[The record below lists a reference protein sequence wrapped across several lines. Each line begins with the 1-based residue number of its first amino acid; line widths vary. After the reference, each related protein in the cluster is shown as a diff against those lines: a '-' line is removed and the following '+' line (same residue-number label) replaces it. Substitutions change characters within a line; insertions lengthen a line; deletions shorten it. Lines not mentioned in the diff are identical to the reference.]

1 MQVEFLVFD
10 TYLNTIEKSVGS
22 DLFKT
27 TWAKVDGKKKD
38 ITNSGQYSCASHV
51 SSILLWFT
59 EFGLLSTRHTGLEG
73 LLKDMKKCG
82 WYKIEKPKPGA
93 VLHWEKMLKNG
104 EENEHIGFYV
114 GGEIAISNERDA
126 GVPIRHHYT
135 YGERDGKPARK
146 IEAIYWHPK
155 LDNK

>member
-1 MQVEFLVFD
+1 MKVKIIKFD
-10 TYLNTIEKSVGS
+10 TYIDVIKKSVGS
-22 DLFKT
+22 GLFQT
-27 TWAKVDGKKKD
+27 VFAEVDGEKKD
-38 ITNSGQYSCASHV
+38 ITNKGQYSCAVHV
-51 SSILLWFT
+51 SSILLWFGFLK
-59 EFGLLSTRHTGLEG
+59 ERHTGVAG
-73 LLKDMKKCG
+73 LISDMASSG
-82 WYKIEKPKPGA
+82 WYKIDKPKQGC
-93 VLHWEKMLKNG
+93 VISWEKMLKNG

-114 GGEIAISNERDA
+114 GDEIAISNERDA